1 MTRDSMEDHQAPGN
15 LHVEDAGEDDD
26 YDDSYLFP
34 MPSLKK
40 STSEELLAFIAENMA
55 DAHDQTDGTDMNSD
69 VRIDHAQDTI
79 EQARDILL
87 KRGHSFNQEDRE
99 QMAFLRWPLTPE
111 EQAEKDRRDA
121 IEAEQ
126 RKIAW
131 AKAEVQRTELRD
143 IVSALIRG
151 EELSGVEVDR
161 LQFNIGDASIRGH
174 FSISGAEVLTMAEK
188 LRAITGN
195 EPKVAY
201 CCSAPGIAFADDPA
215 PGWGLYFYLTKQP
228 ELWALLKEWMGRP
241 NFYVHASVWDY
252 RPEKAGRG
260 EMTVWESVTGLF
272 ERAPDR
278 VSALWSTGHPAGVL
292 SVAQNDATLLQA
304 CDGVP
309 ELPELAETPG
319 DVELPGE
326 HFHQPHGPLPEPRK
340 TAMRTFSLCA
350 AVVMFVL
357 GWYGLTHKTQPVVGS
372 VCNPSS
378 SIAADSNGHALVCE
392 EGMWKK
398 SEKQGG

>member
-1 MTRDSMEDHQAPGN
+1 MTRNSMEDHQASGD

-40 STSEELLAFIAENMA
+40 STSDELLAFIAANMA

-87 KRGHSFNQEDRE
+87 KRGHSFTQEDRE
-99 QMAFLRWPLTPE
+99 QMSFLSWPLTPE

-126 RKIAW
+126 QKIAW
-131 AKAEVQRTELRD
+131 AKAEVQRSEMRD

-151 EELSGVEVDR
+151 EERPHVEVDR
-161 LQFNIGDASIRGH
+161 LQFNIGDSSIRGH
-174 FSISGAEVLTMAEK
+174 FSISGAEVLAMAER
-188 LRAITGN
+188 LRAITGD

-201 CCSAPGIAFADDPA
+201 CCSAPGIQFADDPA

-228 ELWALLKEWMGRP
+228 ELWALLREWMRRP
-241 NFYVHASVWDY
+241 NFYVHASVWDH
-252 RPEKAGRG
+252 RPEKMGG
-260 EMTVWESVTGLF
+260 VWVTVTDLF

-278 VSALWSTGHPAGVL
+278 ISELWSTGHPGGVV
-292 SVAQNDATLLQA
+292 SVAQNDETVLQT
-304 CDGVP
+304 CDRVP
-309 ELPELAETPG
+309 ELPEFAEAPG
-319 DVELPGE
+319 DVALPDE
-326 HFHQPHGPLPEPRK
+326 QFHQPDGSLPEPRKK
-340 TAMRTFSLCA
+340 TAMRTFSFCA
-350 AVVMFVL
+350 AVVMFLL
-357 GWYGLTHKTQPVVGS
+357 GWYGLTHKTQPIAGA

-398 SEKQGG
+398 SEKQGR